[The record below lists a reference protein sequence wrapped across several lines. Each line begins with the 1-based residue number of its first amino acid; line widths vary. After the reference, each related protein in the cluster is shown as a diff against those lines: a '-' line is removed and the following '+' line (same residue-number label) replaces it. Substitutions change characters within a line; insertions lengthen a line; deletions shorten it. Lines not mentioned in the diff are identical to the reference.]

1 MHSTQACLSSKHVC
15 QWILMWENNRGR
27 TFSLE
32 EALLWIIMDAYFGLN
47 LLFSYLFSLIMDL
60 FLTNMQVCT
69 SQDIIWWPGLLWCF
83 YQQFELLFWWHPFT
97 ADDLLVSKWCN
108 AKILRKWFMMKKQAD
123 LHLDWHLGEL
133 IFRKVLFLRTIPLKS
148 KKRKHF
154 RFFFCSISG
163 LQLLFWSVLCNA
175 PLDPSCAMIS
185 KACHVVAPPKHP
197 KEIPECSRK
206 WVFGKLL
213 EDMLFPTSHPGFV
226 SIAGLSLEPARHLL
240 CQTQWGRKR
249 KSLFC
254 SHVATVALYTVE
266 Y

>member
-1 MHSTQACLSSKHVC
+1 MSVSGFWCERTTGDRHFHWRKHYYGCIFWLEFTVFIFILLNHGFVSYKYAGFHFTRHYLMAWSCMAYCDAFISSLNSYSDGTHSLQMIYLWASDVTQSFFAS
-15 QWILMWENNRGR
+15 
-27 TFSLE
+27 
-32 EALLWIIMDAYFGLN
+32 
-47 LLFSYLFSLIMDL
+47 DL
-60 FLTNMQVCT
+60 
-69 SQDIIWWPGLLWCF
+69 
-83 YQQFELLFWWHPFT
+83 
-97 ADDLLVSKWCN
+97 
-108 AKILRKWFMMKKQAD
+108 KQAD
-123 LHLDWHLGEL
+123 LHIDWHVGEL
-133 IFRKVLFLRTIPLKS
+133 IFRKVLFLRKLFLLKS